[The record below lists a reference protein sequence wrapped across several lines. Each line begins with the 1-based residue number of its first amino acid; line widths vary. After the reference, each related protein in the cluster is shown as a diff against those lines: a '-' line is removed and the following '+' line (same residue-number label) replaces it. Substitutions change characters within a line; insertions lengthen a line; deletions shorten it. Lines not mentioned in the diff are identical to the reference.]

1 MCHTWWPG
9 MPRMMNLAPCYDGH
23 VVHRLP
29 PICCLIQCGKRMKKI
44 FVTRC
49 SCCPSCLWVPEA
61 NKHTIQHCIVFICVY
76 HIWRLR
82 LRDLPVVLFFS
93 FQLITLRYSSWII
106 QRFNLELISFHLKE
120 RHERQQQEMLG
131 ARHRLWSSATKKSL
145 QTYDIRHFGR
155 LSYLVWHQ
163 VNDI

>member
-29 PICCLIQCGKRMKKI
+29 PHMLPNPMWKKI
-44 FVTRC
+44 SVTR
-49 SCCPSCLWVPEA
+49 WVFMLSIMFVNSRGQQTHHPT
-61 NKHTIQHCIVFICVY
+61 HSIVFIIY
-76 HIWRLR
+76 GDWDWETFQLF
-82 LRDLPVVLFFS
+82 LFFPS
-93 FQLITLRYSSWII
+93 SWLQYSSWII

>member
-1 MCHTWWPG
+1 MVTRNASDDEPGPVLWWP
-9 MPRMMNLAPCYDGH
+9 
-23 VVHRLP
+23 
-29 PICCLIQCGKRMKKI
+29 
-44 FVTRC
+44 
-49 SCCPSCLWVPEA
+49 CCPSVAPHMLPNPMWKKNEKDLCDSMFMLSIMFVSSRGQQTHHPTLYSVYMCLSYMETETERPSS
-61 NKHTIQHCIVFICVY
+61 C
-76 HIWRLR
+76 
-82 LRDLPVVLFFS
+82 PFFS
-93 FQLITLRYSSWII
+93 FQLITLQYSSWII